1 MSAQEAED
9 AGRSDVDKRDEQE
22 AAEGAEGAE
31 AAEGT
36 EGAEGMESAEGTE
49 GAEEAEGADSRSDRK
64 QGKRSWKYAATVVV
78 LIFVS
83 YWLYVFLPLSNP
95 ENPDLLSDAAF
106 GRRAEVLCASAE
118 KRIAELP
125 GAAQADDPEDRSV
138 QVTDSTDVW
147 EELADELEAIA
158 TEAEASDYD
167 LISAWLND
175 WREYLEDR
183 RNYAKTLA
191 EGEDPPFLIST
202 RRGRGVTEY
211 ISAFA
216 EANGMPSCATPDDV

>member
-1 MSAQEAED
+1 MSAQETENAD
-9 AGRSDVDKRDEQE
+9 SSDVERQDKRDTQE
-22 AAEGAEGAE
+22 RREGAEGAHSH
-31 AAEGT
+31 T
-36 EGAEGMESAEGTE
+36 
-49 GAEEAEGADSRSDRK
+49 DRK
-64 QGKRSWKYAATVVV
+64 QGSRSWKYAATVVV

-83 YWLYVFLPLSNP
+83 YWLYVFLPISKP

-106 GRRAEVLCASAE
+106 GRKAEALCSSA
-118 KRIAELP
+118 KQRIAELP

-147 EELADELEAIA
+147 EELTDELEAIA
-158 TEAEASDYD
+158 VETGASDYD
-167 LISAWLND
+167 LISAWLED

-183 RNYAKTLA
+183 RRYSETLA
-191 EGEDPPFLIST
+191 GGEDPPFLIST

-216 EANGMPSCATPDDV
+216 EANGMPSCAAPDDV

>member
-1 MSAQEAED
+1 MENVSAQEAED
-9 AGRSDVDKRDEQE
+9 ADRSDADKREGEGEDGTK
-22 AAEGAEGAE
+22 GAERT
-31 AAEGT
+31 EGT
-36 EGAEGMESAEGTE
+36 EGAK
-49 GAEEAEGADSRSDRK
+49 GAQGADAHADRK
-64 QGKRSWKYAATVVV
+64 QGKRSWKYAATVAV
-78 LIFVS
+78 LIFVG
-83 YWLYVFLPLSNP
+83 YWLYVFLPVSNP

-106 GRRAEVLCASAE
+106 GRKAEVLCARAE

-138 QVTDSTDVW
+138 QVRDSTDVW
-147 EELADELEAIA
+147 EELTGELEAIA
-158 TEAEASDYD
+158 AEAGEGDYD
-167 LISAWLND
+167 LISAWLKD
-175 WREYLEDR
+175 WRTYLEDR
-183 RNYAKTLA
+183 RGYSQTLA